1 MKSDLNN
8 KTVLELKEICKKK
21 ELKGYS
27 KLCKDDLVKM
37 LSKKLKKGGNM
48 NGGNE
53 DILACDTPIEKCST
67 YFSPYDY
74 NQLNELAK
82 IIVNII
88 VDIDRLD
95 GIWLKEEKI
104 LNSYINRSIAKKY
117 QNVNVKEICSKNKS
131 YFSSSKY
138 KNCKTNESLKI
149 EEEKKKM
156 FEELKIKDK
165 DKFNKLK
172 NSYGYL
178 IYRQKQN
185 LTNIMNQLNK
195 TEFVKSQFYDLIK
208 EAYNNSLFKLILLE
222 TEDEAKLLVDE
233 YCLPGNAKYAEYNQK
248 IFDGYMYEKYGN
260 YNNNYNN

>member
-37 LSKKLKKGGNM
+37 LSKKLKKNGNM
-48 NGGNE
+48 YGGNE
-53 DILACDTPIEKCST
+53 DILACHEPIEKCST
-67 YFSPYDY
+67 YFDPYDHDK
-74 NQLNELAK
+74 LDELASV
-82 IIVNII
+82 IVNII
-88 VDIDRLD
+88 LDIDRLD
-95 GIWLKEEKI
+95 AIWFKEEKF
-104 LNSYINRSIAKKY
+104 LNSIINRSINKKY

-131 YFSSSKY
+131 YLNISSSKY
-138 KNCKTNESLKI
+138 KNCKARESLKI
-149 EEEKKKM
+149 EDEKKKM

-172 NSYGYL
+172 NYYGYL

-185 LTNIMNQLNK
+185 LTNIKNQINNK
-195 TEFVKSQFYDLIK
+195 DAHKFTLYNSIK
-208 EAYNNSLFKLILLE
+208 DNYNYRFKQILLDTKE
-222 TEDEAKLLVDE
+222 EAELLVEE
-233 YCLPGNAKYAEYNQK
+233 YCLPDDAKYAEYNQK

-260 YNNNYNN
+260 YNN